1 VSVFTPS
8 NPLLQVSAGLV
19 IVDAVAFGDVQALKT
34 NLEALG
40 MRGAVAFGR
49 IVSGY
54 LPIAAIEGAAVLASL
69 QFARPAMPPPALDW
83 LRAKVTKPCV
93 PTWRAPRLVW
103 TEPE

>member
-1 VSVFTPS
+1 MAVLYHEYESYQVQGGSVGFTPS

-69 QFARPAMPPPALDW
+69 QFARPAYATNW
-83 LRAKVTKPCV
+83 LA
-93 PTWRAPRLVW
+93 
-103 TEPE
+103 